1 MNKFTSK
8 KTILFMVIAILAIFS
23 FFEVFQAH
31 HQSNLKTIVN
41 VTVNAEHSGEYKLYY
56 TSTKNKWSEQQIV
69 SKNYDANKGQ
79 KKLEFYIPANTKQ
92 IRLDPGVAIGNVEL
106 KNLFVQ
112 VNNIQQIDFKKAVL
126 ASQQIR
132 VLQKS
137 TDTLMLQATNT
148 DPGIYMDIE
157 AANQLANQGEN
168 LMFKVSSI
176 ILSILFG
183 FLFSYTVVNVKSALR
198 FLKYSID
205 DRKLIWSLSKNDF
218 KTKYAASYL
227 GVVWGFI
234 QPLLTIVTY
243 WFVFQ
248 VGLRSGDVAD
258 VPFILWFLVAIIPW
272 FFFSDGIGGA
282 TSSFFDYS
290 YLVKKVVFRIE
301 VIPSVKIMSAL
312 YVHLFFIVFIF
323 IVYAAYGYTPQ
334 LFNLQFIYYTGCM
347 IVLVAAITIFTSA
360 TVLFFRDLNQIIGIV
375 LQMGFWFTPI
385 GWPSTMLSPFWLN
398 IFKLNP
404 MYYVVDGYRDSFINK
419 VWFFEHPY
427 HTIYF
432 WLFCLVTLVFGVK
445 IFNRLRTHFSDV
457 L

>member
-8 KTILFMVIAILAIFS
+8 KAILFIIIAIVAIFS
-23 FFEVFQAH
+23 FFKIFQAH
-31 HQSNLKTIVN
+31 HQANLKTIVN
-41 VTVNAEHSGEYKLYY
+41 VTVKAENSGEYKLYY
-56 TSTKNKWSEQQIV
+56 TSTKDKWSEQQTV
-69 SKNYDANKGQ
+69 SKNYDANKGEQ
-79 KKLEFYIPANTKQ
+79 ELKFYIPANTKQ
-92 IRLDPGVAIGNVEL
+92 IRLDPGVTPGHVEL

-112 VNNIQQIDFKKAVL
+112 VNNNQRVDFQKSVL
-126 ASQQIR
+126 AAQQIR
-132 VLQKS
+132 ILQNS
-137 TDTLMLQATNT
+137 ADTLMLQATNT
-148 DPGIYMDIE
+148 DPGVYLDIE
-157 AANQLANQGEN
+157 TANQLANQGN
-168 LMFKVSSI
+168 NRMFKVISFL
-176 ILSILFG
+176 LSILFG
-183 FLFSYTVVNVKSALR
+183 FLFSYTLVNIKSALR

-205 DRKLIWSLSKNDF
+205 DRTLIWSLSKNDF

-248 VGLRSGDVAD
+248 VGLRSGNIAD

-312 YVHLFFIVFIF
+312 YVHLFFIAFIF
-323 IVYAAYGYTPQ
+323 IVYTAYGYYPQ
-334 LFNLQFIYYTGCM
+334 YFNLQFLYYTGCM
-347 IVLVAAITIFTSA
+347 IALVVAITILTSA

-385 GWPSTMLSPFWLN
+385 GWPSTMLSPFWLT

-404 MYYVVDGYRDSFINK
+404 MYYVVEGYRDSFINK

-427 HTIYF
+427 HTLYF